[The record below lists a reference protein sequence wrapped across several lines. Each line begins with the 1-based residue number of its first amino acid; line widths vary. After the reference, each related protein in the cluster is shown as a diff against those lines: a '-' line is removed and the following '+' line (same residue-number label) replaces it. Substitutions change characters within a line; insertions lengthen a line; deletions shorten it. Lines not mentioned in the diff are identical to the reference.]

1 MPSFEELGV
10 SPPLEEA
17 LAAEGIEVPTPL
29 QAQAVPLLLRG
40 NSAVLRAGP
49 GSGILVAYGV
59 PLLERLTPA
68 GSYPQALVITL
79 GRERAG
85 SLATSLARLAVTSG
99 HRVGALGVPWAVPE
113 RSDVLFATQEDLERY
128 VRTAAVKVDEVRAV
142 VLDQAGALLA
152 DGSGAHLPIL
162 LASIERQDLQL
173 IVVSDPIDSSVRELV
188 ERHARRAVF
197 LPPEAGSDTVQ
208 APSVPRGSVR
218 VHAWTGDED
227 DLLAAVV
234 EALLDEGF
242 AHVMTYARSEDRAAD
257 VGDLLVLRGFA
268 GGAPGDR
275 ETPVWLGVDALE
287 ARAALEASGVD
298 GDRVVSLSLEVPIDA
313 DELDRR
319 HGRSPGGGV
328 VLAHPRELPH
338 LRRAAREAGYSLEAW
353 TPGAIPGRDPA
364 STFLEDLTRVIDEE
378 DLLPHLVLLEPMFRA
393 RDPAEVAA
401 ALALLLRRAVPPAG
415 RAAAGAGLD
424 VGRGTAAA
432 GARPPAWVRL
442 FLSVGD
448 RDGVG
453 PGDLLGAILGEAGVE
468 REQVGRIDLRDTF
481 SKVEVH
487 EEVADRVIRALNG
500 TTIRGRSVRADFDRK
515 DARADAARRHAPAGD
530 AGERRSGR
538 PRPPGGRP
546 GAGKGPGGG
555 GGRKA

>member
-68 GSYPQALVITL
+68 ASYPQALVITL

-197 LPPEAGSDTVQ
+197 LPPEAGSDAVQ

-338 LRRAAREAGYSLEAW
+338 LRRAAREAGV
-353 TPGAIPGRDPA
+353 
-364 STFLEDLTRVIDEE
+364 F
-378 DLLPHLVLLEPMFRA
+378 
-393 RDPAEVAA
+393 
-401 ALALLLRRAVPPAG
+401 AG
-415 RAAAGAGLD
+415 GLD
-424 VGRGTAAA
+424 SRGDPREGPGLDLPRGSDA
-432 GARPPAWVRL
+432 
-442 FLSVGD
+442 GD
-448 RDGVG
+448 RRGGPPCPISSFSSRCSG
-453 PGDLLGAILGEAGVE
+453 PGTRPRSPPRWRSSSVE
-468 REQVGRIDLRDTF
+468 QSHPR
-481 SKVEVH
+481 
-487 EEVADRVIRALNG
+487 
-500 TTIRGRSVRADFDRK
+500 
-515 DARADAARRHAPAGD
+515 AARRRVRVWMSAGAP
-530 AGERRSGR
+530 RRRVRAR
-538 PRPPGGRP
+538 PRGSVCS
-546 GAGKGPGGG
+546 
-555 GGRKA
+555 